1 MLNYLIPVVMF
12 CIPMQ
17 NPETGQFSS
26 TTNEK
31 VCSGQT
37 KIYEEVLDP
46 VATPAQCLIE
56 GNLRAAKYIQEFQ
69 QEHPNKELDFR
80 VVCKRSDQKT

>member
-1 MLNYLIPVVMF
+1 MF
-12 CIPMQ
+12 CVPMQ
-17 NPETGQFSS
+17 DENTGQFAVSGD
-26 TTNEK
+26 K
-31 VCSGQT
+31 ICSGQT

-46 VATPAQCLIE
+46 VATPTQCLLD